1 MSKKL
6 IIVESPTKAHT
17 IKKIMGGDFDVVAS
31 KGHIRDLPEKT
42 LGVNIEKNFTPK
54 YELSKDKK
62 STISELR
69 KAASEAEAIYLAP
82 DPDRE
87 GEAIAWHLRETLA
100 KSAGKDT
107 PFFRVRYN
115 EITPAAVKN
124 AFANPSDIDM
134 NQVDAQQAR
143 RVLDR
148 IVGYK
153 VSPVLWR
160 RLRKGLSAGR
170 VQSVALRLVA
180 ERERRIQAFQSIEYW
195 LMGVDV
201 SVKGSD
207 PFYARL
213 SRLDGKAPV
222 TPKEGDPTP
231 PSLPDASS
239 VKSLLDEL
247 RDAKLNV
254 GEIKNREI
262 SRHALPPFMTST
274 LQQAASSALGFEPRK
289 TMDIAQALFEGRN
302 KISTGLITYMR
313 TDSVAISADA
323 RAQAEKFIKSKYGE
337 NYFAQ
342 NHYRSRSGAQEAHEA
357 IRPTDITLT
366 PESLRGKVTPQELR
380 LYELIWKRFT
390 ASLMAEARIM
400 RKTVYIDAEK
410 SGMSH
415 SYTFSA
421 SASEIVFDGFLKVL
435 SMDVRKECDPDSEE
449 NGPDAATLPPMSEG
463 DAVDVVEW
471 KSEQK
476 HSTPPA
482 RYSEASL
489 IKALEANGVGRPSTY
504 AAILGTLN
512 TRKYTKREK
521 SQLIPTELGL
531 DVSDLLVSK
540 MPALF
545 DVAFTAA
552 MESELDEIE
561 AGRIHWQ
568 DMMQNFW
575 ERFNRWLEESKEP
588 PADVEKVARALKLL
602 DHVQNWNPS
611 EKRGRRIVGDQPFV
625 ESIREQVAE
634 GEKPISEKQLAA
646 LVTTAIRY
654 KDQIPDAER
663 AISELGFSEELEKD
677 AAAPS
682 IEDAKRRLAILD
694 AVALN
699 ERQIKF
705 VNSLRSQIGI
715 GKKLTA
721 KQMQI
726 LESIILENKGAIE
739 NFDQIKEELGLCEN
753 TGGGNDPVGPAIM
766 QMLSQVVK
774 WKEPVKRGKR
784 IFDDAEFYSSVARQ
798 FALRGT
804 LSPKQLWSMKKLCV
818 KYADQISDF
827 NSKAEELGLNP
838 KK

>member
-1 MSKKL
+1 VNDRQ
-6 IIVESPTKAHT
+6 IVDN
-17 IKKIMGGDFDVVAS
+17 ILL
-31 KGHIRDLPEKT
+31 DL
-42 LGVNIEKNFTPK
+42 
-54 YELSKDKK
+54 
-62 STISELR
+62 
-69 KAASEAEAIYLAP
+69 AEASL
-82 DPDRE
+82 
-87 GEAIAWHLRETLA
+87 
-100 KSAGKDT
+100 
-107 PFFRVRYN
+107 
-115 EITPAAVKN
+115 
-124 AFANPSDIDM
+124 
-134 NQVDAQQAR
+134 QVDA
-143 RVLDR
+143 
-148 IVGYK
+148 IVNRPK
-153 VSPVLWR
+153 QR
-160 RLRKGLSAGR
+160 N
-170 VQSVALRLVA
+170 
-180 ERERRIQAFQSIEYW
+180 
-195 LMGVDV
+195 
-201 SVKGSD
+201 
-207 PFYARL
+207 PF
-213 SRLDGKAPV
+213 
-222 TPKEGDPTP
+222 
-231 PSLPDASS
+231 
-239 VKSLLDEL
+239 
-247 RDAKLNV
+247 
-254 GEIKNREI
+254 
-262 SRHALPPFMTST
+262 PPFTTST
-274 LQQAASSALGFEPRK
+274 LQQSASSFLGFSPDK
-289 TMDIAQALFEGRN
+289 TMRLAQELFEKG
-302 KISTGLITYMR
+302 KISYHR
-313 TDSVAISADA
+313 TDSINISPEAA
-323 RAQAEKFIKSKYGE
+323 EQAKDYIVKNFGPEYAPEKVSLAKGKASKMKVQ
-337 NYFAQ
+337 A
-342 NHYRSRSGAQEAHEA
+342 AHEA
-357 IRPTDITLT
+357 IRPAIHQGKFET
-366 PESLRGKVTPQELR
+366 PLEMESSGLSAQHVK
-380 LYELIWKRFT
+380 LYTLIWSRFIASQMSAAKTVVTSVSLKPVKSGLHHSYIFT
-390 ASLMAEARIM
+390 AS
-400 RKTVYIDAEK
+400 KTTIQ
-410 SGMSH
+410 
-415 SYTFSA
+415 
-421 SASEIVFDGFLKVL
+421 FDGFLKVWENKL
-435 SMDVRKECDPDSEE
+435 KDDDKEDGDEVKSLPELKKGEE
-449 NGPDAATLPPMSEG
+449 LEALRWLAEEKKTKPP
-463 DAVDVVEW
+463 
-471 KSEQK
+471 K
-476 HSTPPA
+476 H
-482 RYSEASL
+482 YSEASL

-504 AAILGTLN
+504 AAILATLN

-654 KDQIPDAER
+654 KDQIPDAES

-705 VNSLRSQIGI
+705 VNSLRSQTGI

-753 TGGGNDPVGPAIM
+753 TGDGNDPVGPAIM

-818 KYADQISDF
+818 KYADQISDC
-827 NSKAEELGLNP
+827 NSKAEELGLNQ